1 MVAAGFLPDLL
12 TGIFDALIRLMK
24 SNPLLLAAFLA
35 VNSAIA
41 WDEDPVATA
50 ANGNTFFSDGESAT
64 TVGKNTFF
72 SDGESATTV
81 GKNTFFSDG
90 TVATRVGKNTFYSDG
105 GSSTTIGKN
114 TFYDDGTVATR
125 IGNNTFINS
134 DDDCGA
140 ERALKA
146 VAVPSLSDEVKSEA
160 DDELVLPRIPKIG
173 IWDDEE

>member
-1 MVAAGFLPDLL
+1 MGMKKLTLLLGFL
-12 TGIFDALIRLMK
+12 
-24 SNPLLLAAFLA
+24 AAPAYAF
-35 VNSAIA
+35 
-41 WDEDPVATA
+41 DPVATVV
-50 ANGNTFFSDGESAT
+50 NGNTFFSDGESAT

-105 GSSTTIGKN
+105 GSSTTVGQN

-125 IGNNTFINS
+125 VGNNTFIDS
-134 DDDCGA
+134 DDVEGA

-146 VAVPSLSDEVKSEA
+146 AAVPVLEIEDPVDALDLSIPK
-160 DDELVLPRIPKIG
+160 IPKIG
-173 IWDDEE
+173 IWEE

>member
-1 MVAAGFLPDLL
+1 LPDLL
-12 TGIFDALIRLMK
+12 TGVFDALIQLMK

-50 ANGNTFFSDGESAT
+50 VNG
-64 TVGKNTFF
+64 NTFF

-125 IGNNTFINS
+125 IGNNTFIDS

-140 ERALKA
+140 KRALKA
-146 VAVPSLSDEVKSEA
+146 VAVPSLSDEVKIEA
-160 DDELVLPRIPKIG
+160 DDELVLPQIPKIG
-173 IWDDEE
+173 IWDEEE

>member
-1 MVAAGFLPDLL
+1 LPDLL
-12 TGIFDALIRLMK
+12 TGVFDALIQLMK
-24 SNPLLLAAFLA
+24 SNPFLLAAFLA

-50 ANGNTFFSDGESAT
+50 VNG
-64 TVGKNTFF
+64 NTFF

-125 IGNNTFINS
+125 VGKNTFIDS

-146 VAVPSLSDEVKSEA
+146 VAVPSLSDEVKIEA
-160 DDELVLPRIPKIG
+160 DDDLVLPRIPKIG